1 MRNNNE
7 KFQIK
12 SAAEILV
19 CYSTN
24 LLNSLLSL
32 AKPYPGSQL
41 WYTLTIFS
49 LLVSTRDHPLL
60 ILSHGNTGVQ
70 VEGNVAKKGFA
81 DER

>member
-32 AKPYPGSQL
+32 AKPYPGAQL
-41 WYTLTIFS
+41 WYTLTIFFS
-49 LLVSTRDHPLL
+49 SSVNKRSST
-60 ILSHGNTGVQ
+60 
-70 VEGNVAKKGFA
+70 A
-81 DER
+81 DIKSWEHWCPG